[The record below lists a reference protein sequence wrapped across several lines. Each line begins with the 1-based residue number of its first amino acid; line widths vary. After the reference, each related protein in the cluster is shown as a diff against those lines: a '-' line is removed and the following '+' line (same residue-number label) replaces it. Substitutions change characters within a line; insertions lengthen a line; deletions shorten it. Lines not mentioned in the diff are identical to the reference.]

1 LAKINFNSLDWYR
14 NADIN
19 VLDAS
24 NIRFQQ
30 LTLGYTLP
38 QTVIRKIKA
47 FQSISANATVS
58 NLGIIWRA
66 NKEGIDP
73 EYAINSNYSNLPPS
87 VNYAFNLNFSF

>member
-1 LAKINFNSLDWYR
+1 
-14 NADIN
+14 

-30 LTLGYTLP
+30 LTLGYSLP
-38 QTVIRKIKA
+38 QTVINKIKA
-47 FQSISANATVS
+47 FKSIAANATIG

-73 EYAINSNYSNLPPS
+73 DYVNNNNFTNLPPS
-87 VNYAFNLNFSF
+87 VNYTFNLNCSF